1 VKRLRSN
8 ERGVASL
15 EFAVVSV
22 LLLTIVFGIITFGFI
37 FALDGNLSHAASEG
51 ARASIQKSNT
61 SATDAEIEEFARNTT
76 RGRLAFKVARDHAQ
90 VTADVDPCANDTT
103 VDCVTVMVTFDYA
116 TYPLVPK
123 MLDIGI
129 PDTLTATAV
138 VQLD

>member
-1 VKRLRSN
+1 MKRLRSD
-8 ERGVASL
+8 EGGVASL

-37 FALDGNLSHAASEG
+37 FALDANLSHAASEG

-61 SATDAEIEEFARNTT
+61 STTDAQIEDFARDTT
-76 RGRLAFKVARDHAQ
+76 RQRMAFKLARDHAD
-90 VTADVDPCANDTT
+90 VTADVAACVNDTT
-103 VDCVTVMVTFDYA
+103 VDCVTVSVTFDYA

-123 MLDIGI
+123 LLNIGI